1 MTFMHDTDEQEVMLM
16 QRPRYSR
23 VSDLLELLI
32 TIERSSDGITL
43 QYVIDE
49 FGVSRRT
56 AERMLKV
63 LREID
68 PNIVELDYILDSKK
82 HYGYYWLKFK
92 LSQ

>member
-1 MTFMHDTDEQEVMLM
+1 MNK
-16 QRPRYSR
+16 PRYSR
-23 VSDLLELLI
+23 ISDLLELLI

>member
-1 MTFMHDTDEQEVMLM
+1 MTYLYDMDEQEVIFMNK
-16 QRPRYSR
+16 PRYSR
-23 VSDLLELLI
+23 ISDLLELLI

-82 HYGYYWLKFK
+82 HYGYYRLKFK

>member
-1 MTFMHDTDEQEVMLM
+1 MTYLYDMDEQEVIFMNK
-16 QRPRYSR
+16 PRYSR
-23 VSDLLELLI
+23 ISDLLELLI